1 MGRRDQSHRAKFCG
15 PVAALGRRPLFT
27 TWHWGQGAVAL
38 TPVSQNTGLPID
50 LPALAGD
57 LARVETALGD
67 SVATEDAML
76 TEVARSLILAG
87 GKRLRPVLTLACAY
101 LGGSASDDVVQG
113 AVACE
118 LVHLG
123 SLYHDDVM
131 DEAPTRRG
139 VMTAN
144 ARHGNFVAI
153 VAGDFCLAVSAQ
165 IAASLGVEVSRLLG
179 YTIGE
184 LCKGQV
190 RELQHLYRL
199 DRPEASYFASIDG
212 KTASLMAA
220 ACRVGGLTAGLDRAT
235 IEAVTTYGQRLG
247 MVFQVADDILD
258 VIATDEQLGKPAGND
273 VVEGVYTLP
282 VLRSLDDPTH
292 GEELRARLAARVE
305 RSGVEHVR
313 KLVRSSRGLDEAIAV
328 GRGFADEASDALASL
343 SNRAVADE
351 LAGLGHALLDRLP
364 L

>member
-1 MGRRDQSHRAKFCG
+1 M
-15 PVAALGRRPLFT
+15 PVTLEVAFRPGCPSLEDVST
-27 TWHWGQGAVAL
+27 T
-38 TPVSQNTGLPID
+38 SGLPLD
-50 LPALAGD
+50 LPSLVPD
-57 LARVETALGD
+57 LARVEKALSD

-76 TEVARSLILAG
+76 TEVAQSLIIAG
-87 GKRLRPVLTLACAY
+87 GKRLRPVLTLATAY
-101 LGGSASDDVVQG
+101 LGGPASNDVVQG

-131 DEAPTRRG
+131 DEAVTRRG
-139 VMTAN
+139 VATAN
-144 ARHGNFVAI
+144 ARYGNFVAI

-165 IAASLGVEVSRLLG
+165 LAASLGVEVSQLLG
-179 YTIGE
+179 FTIGE

-190 RELQHLYRL
+190 RELQHLYNL
-199 DRPEASYFASIDG
+199 ERPEDSYFASIDG

-220 ACRVGGLTAGLDRAT
+220 ACRVGALTSGLDRET
-235 IEAVTTYGQRLG
+235 IEAVTVYGQRLG

-282 VLRSLDDPTH
+282 VLRSLDDPVH
-292 GEELRARLAARVE
+292 GEELRSLLAARVD
-305 RSGVEHVR
+305 RSAVEHVR
-313 KLVRSSRGLDEAIAV
+313 KLVRSSCGVEQAIAV
-328 GRGFADEASDALASL
+328 GRSFADEAAAALDKVA
-343 SNRAVADE
+343 NREVANE
-351 LAGLGHALLDRLP
+351 LAGLGHTLLDRLP